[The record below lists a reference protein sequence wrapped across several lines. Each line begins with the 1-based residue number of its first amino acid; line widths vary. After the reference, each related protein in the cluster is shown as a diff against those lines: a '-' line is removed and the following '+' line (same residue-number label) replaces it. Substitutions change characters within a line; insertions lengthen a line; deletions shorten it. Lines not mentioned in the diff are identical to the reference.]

1 MNESWGP
8 HDIGGQMAGPID
20 LGEHDIAH
28 WEWQIDAMLRLALKK
43 GLISDFAELRDGIE
57 QLSADDYDRLSY
69 YERWA
74 KSLAYTLLDRG
85 AITDQ
90 ALNEKVAE
98 VRTRQ
103 EADGLR

>member
-1 MNESWGP
+1 MNEHWGP

-28 WEWQIDAMLRLALKK
+28 GEWQIDAMLRLAHKK
-43 GLISDFAELRDGIE
+43 GLLSDFAELRDGIE

-74 KSLAYTLLDRG
+74 KSRAYPLLSNEV
-85 AITDQ
+85 ITDQ

-98 VRTRQ
+98 IRARQ
-103 EADGLR
+103 EAEGLR